1 MKTAHCPSCGAP
13 VVFKSAAS
21 VYAVCEFCR
30 STLLRDG
37 ESLKNLGRM
46 ADLMDDP
53 SLIRIGT
60 EGKYQGVHFGVIGR
74 IQLKYELGM
83 WNEWYLLFDDGRNAW
98 LSEAGGEYVLSRQLS
113 SEGELPSFK
122 SLSPEAHVAID
133 GQRFTVTNLTTA
145 RCIAGQGELPFK
157 VASGYDVNTADLRD
171 GQKFA
176 TIDYSESPP
185 LLFLGEPVKFDALAL
200 SNLNES
206 PAESFSTADAG
217 RRLKVEAF
225 SCPNCAA
232 PLTIHSIAIK
242 SIGCPGCGTLLGVEN
257 DKVQQLSK
265 AAQKL
270 RIQPWLPLG
279 SKGRL
284 ADVDWEAIGFM
295 QRFSRAGGEKYFW
308 REYLLF
314 NAKEGFAWLTEYDG
328 HWNFVR
334 TLSSPPTVPQQ
345 SRRLIRYAQTR
356 FEHFSLAQAEVD
368 YVLGE
373 FYWRVRVG
381 ETCSVDD
388 FICPPR
394 MLSREVTKNEV
405 TWSEGVYTEANLIRQ
420 AFGVTADSPKQ
431 RGVYANQ
438 PNPWNAAFRKSL
450 WLNGVLMLVA
460 TLIQIAFLLFFPS
473 GSVLK
478 QDFVLSADNAEPLLT
493 SQEFVL
499 KEPVRALR
507 LQHQTD
513 IDNNWVGLSSVLVE
527 KQTGAAYRAD
537 QEIGYYYGID
547 DGERWSEG
555 SRSDATIF
563 RNLPAGTY
571 YLNIE
576 YELGGD
582 VKRADYR
589 VADRVS
595 LTFNPVGWSSYFLL
609 ILVLAAFPLQARLR
623 RSNFETARWAESDY
637 AEEEEEDDDE

>member
-21 VYAVCEFCR
+21 VYTVCEFCR
-30 STLLRDG
+30 STLMRDG
-37 ESLKNLGRM
+37 QTLANLGRM
-46 ADLMDDP
+46 AELMDDP
-53 SLIRIGT
+53 TLIRIGS

-74 IQLKYELGM
+74 IQLKYEAGL
-83 WNEWYLLFDDGRNAW
+83 WNEWYILFDDKRTAW
-98 LSEAGGEYVLSRQLS
+98 LSEAGGEFVVSAPAAPG
-113 SEGELPSFK
+113 GELPAFE
-122 SLSPEAHVAID
+122 SLKPGASLDIGGHT
-133 GQRFTVTNLTTA
+133 FTVSVLNTA
-145 RCIAGQGELPFK
+145 RCIAGQGELPFR
-157 VASGYDVNTADLRD
+157 VASGYDVNTADLRS
-171 GQKFA
+171 QTRFA
-176 TIDYSESPP
+176 TLDYSETPP
-185 LLFLGEPVKFDALAL
+185 LLFVGQPVKFDDLRL
-200 SNLNES
+200 THLNES
-206 PAESFSTADAG
+206 PAGSGVKAEV
-217 RRLKVEAF
+217 LN
-225 SCPNCAA
+225 CPHCAA
-232 PLTIHSIAIK
+232 PLVIHSPEIQ
-242 SIGCPGCGTLLGVEN
+242 SIGCQSCGAILGIEN
-257 DKVQQLSK
+257 DKVRQLSE

-270 RIQPWLPLG
+270 HIQPWLPLG

-284 ADVDWEAIGFM
+284 AGVDWETIGFM
-295 QRFSRAGGEKYFW
+295 RRFSRSEGEKYFW

-334 TLSSPPTVPQQ
+334 TLSNPPSAPQQ
-345 SRRLIRYAQTR
+345 SRGPIRYAQTT
-356 FEHFSLAQAEVD
+356 FKHFSLAQAEVD

-388 FICPPR
+388 FISPPR
-394 MLSREVTKNEV
+394 MLSREVTENEV
-405 TWSEGVYTEANLIRQ
+405 TWSEGVYTEASLIRQ
-420 AFGVTADSPKQ
+420 AFGVTAAPLTQ

-438 PNPWNAAFRKSL
+438 PNPWDAVSRKSL
-450 WLNGVLMLVA
+450 RLYGVFLLAA
-460 TLIQIAFLLFFPS
+460 TLIQLAFLLSSPS

-478 QDFVLSADNAEPLLT
+478 ENFVLSADNAESLLT
-493 SQEFVL
+493 SREFVL
-499 KEPVRALR
+499 KEPARALR
-507 LQHQTD
+507 LRHQTD

-537 QEIGYYYGID
+537 QEIGYYYGVD

-555 SRSDATIF
+555 SRSDAIVF

-589 VADRVS
+589 VADSVS

-609 ILVLAAFPLQARLR
+609 ILSLAAFPLQAGLQL
-623 RSNFETARWAESDY
+623 SNFETVRWAESDY
-637 AEEEEEDDDE
+637 AEEEDDENDEDDDEDDDE

>member
-37 ESLKNLGRM
+37 ESLENLGRM
-46 ADLMDDP
+46 AELMDDP
-53 SLIRIGT
+53 TLIRIGS

-74 IQLKYELGM
+74 IQLQYEAGL
-83 WNEWYLLFDDGRNAW
+83 WNEWHILFDDGRSAW
-98 LSEAGGEYVLSRQLS
+98 LSEAGGEYVLSRQVLP
-113 SEGELPSFK
+113 EAELPSFK
-122 SLSPEAHVAID
+122 SLRPETHVAID
-133 GQRFTVTNLTTA
+133 GRRFTVTNLTTA

-171 GQKFA
+171 GQRFA

-206 PAESFSTADAG
+206 PAEPFSTTDAG

-232 PLTIHSIAIK
+232 PLTIHSVAIK

-295 QRFSRAGGEKYFW
+295 RRFSRAGGEKYFW

-334 TLSSPPTVPQQ
+334 TLSRPPSVPRQ
-345 SRRLIRYAQTR
+345 SRRPIRYAQTT

-420 AFGVTADSPKQ
+420 AFGVTADPLKQ

-450 WLNGVLMLVA
+450 WLNGVLLLVA
-460 TLIQIAFLLFFPS
+460 TLIQIAFLLFSPS

-478 QDFVLSADNAEPLLT
+478 EDFVLSADNAEPLLT

-513 IDNNWVGLSSVLVE
+513 IGNNWVGLSSVLVE

-555 SRSDATIF
+555 SRSATAVF

-576 YELGGD
+576 YELGDG

-595 LTFNPVGWSSYFLL
+595 LMRNPVVWSSYFLL

-637 AEEEEEDDDE
+637 AEEEEDDDE

>member
-37 ESLKNLGRM
+37 ESLENLGRM
-46 ADLMDDP
+46 AELMDDP
-53 SLIRIGT
+53 TLIRIGS

-74 IQLKYELGM
+74 IQLQYEAGL
-83 WNEWYLLFDDGRNAW
+83 WNEWHILFDDGRSAW
-98 LSEAGGEYVLSRQLS
+98 LSEAGGEYVLSRQVLP
-113 SEGELPSFK
+113 EAELPSFK
-122 SLSPEAHVAID
+122 SLRPETHVAID
-133 GQRFTVTNLTTA
+133 GRRFTVTNLTTA

-206 PAESFSTADAG
+206 PAEPFSTTDAG
-217 RRLKVEAF
+217 QRLKVEAF
-225 SCPNCAA
+225 SCPNCTA

-295 QRFSRAGGEKYFW
+295 RRFSRAGGEKYFW

-334 TLSSPPTVPQQ
+334 TLSRPPSVPRQ
-345 SRRLIRYAQTR
+345 SRRPIRYAQTT

-420 AFGVTADSPKQ
+420 AFGVTADPPKQ

-450 WLNGVLMLVA
+450 WLNGVLLLVA
-460 TLIQIAFLLFFPS
+460 TLIQIAFLLFSPS

-478 QDFVLSADNAEPLLT
+478 EDFVLSADNAEPLLT

-513 IDNNWVGLSSVLVE
+513 IGNNWVGLSSVLVE

-555 SRSDATIF
+555 SRSATAVF

-576 YELGGD
+576 YELGDG

-595 LTFNPVGWSSYFLL
+595 LMRNPVVWSSYFLL

-637 AEEEEEDDDE
+637 AEEEEDDDE